1 MLIEMPYKENDVVSL
16 KLSSGEELVGKLY
29 QDKDDIFI
37 IEKPLSLTATQEG
50 MGLAP
55 FMFTVHHESKFYFHK
70 TGVSCI
76 AKTEE
81 TMAKNYIQSTTGL
94 QV

>member
-1 MLIEMPYKENDVVSL
+1 MLIELPYKENDVVSL
-16 KLSSGEELVGKLY
+16 KLSSGEELVGKLVE
-29 QDKDDIFI
+29 DKDDMFI
-37 IEKPLSLTATQEG
+37 LEKPLSLTATQEG

-55 FMFTVHHESKFYFHK
+55 FMFTVHHESKFYFRK
-70 TGVSCI
+70 TGVSCV